1 MKFFMKLF
9 CVAVFAILE
18 TFAGGCVGN
27 RLVVNAVEIEN
38 DADLFQYWEI
48 VIDTLQD
55 TELTG
60 WADLQIEM
68 SGRMKWL
75 RIYDKYCGK
84 AENLWGSWYVWMF
97 HDENGMT
104 YCPAS
109 HSAARPSKHVDGCD
123 CLYAR
128 IFVPV
133 HGAIAQH
140 SYLIVPEVIDAQ
152 KPDFNNLIVPIVI
165 DVQKRN
171 CDKNDGVNNR
181 AVDITRFD
189 HVEMSEL
196 KGEIRIPVKLFKG
209 AKVKFVTTSK
219 IVRSLRTE
227 KREVHDIREI
237 IDYLYVP
244 DWGDR

>member
-1 MKFFMKLF
+1 MKHFRI
-9 CVAVFAILE
+9 AVFTIVGM
-18 TFAGGCVGN
+18 FAGGCVCN
-27 RLVVNAVEIEN
+27 RPVVNFVELEN
-38 DADLFQYWEI
+38 DADVFQYWDI
-48 VIDTLQD
+48 VIDTLQGR
-55 TELTG
+55 EKMG

-75 RIYDKYCGK
+75 RMYDKYCGK

-104 YCPAS
+104 YAPSS
-109 HSAARPSKHVDGCD
+109 HSAARPIKHVDGCD

-128 IFVPV
+128 IFVPAR
-133 HGAIAQH
+133 GAMSQH
-140 SYLIVPEVIDAQ
+140 SYLIVSEVIDAQ
-152 KPDFNNLIVPIVI
+152 KPDFNDLIVPIVI

-171 CDKNDGVNNR
+171 RAKDDGVNNR

-189 HVEMSEL
+189 HVEMPEL

-227 KREVHDIREI
+227 KREVHDIHEI

-244 DWGDR
+244 DWGDRWRSR

>member
-1 MKFFMKLF
+1 MKLF
-9 CVAVFAILE
+9 YMAVFAFVGI
-18 TFAGGCVGN
+18 FAGGCVGN

-38 DADLFQYWEI
+38 DAYLFQYWNI

-55 TELTG
+55 SELMG

-84 AENLWGSWYVWMF
+84 TENLWGAWYVWMF
-97 HDENGMT
+97 HDGNGMT
-104 YCPAS
+104 YCPSS
-109 HSAARPSKHVDGCD
+109 HAAARPSKYVDGCD

-133 HGAIAQH
+133 RGAIAQH
-140 SYLIVPEVIDAQ
+140 SYLVVPKVIDS
-152 KPDFNNLIVPIVI
+152 
-165 DVQKRN
+165 QKR
-171 CDKNDGVNNR
+171 DYTEDDWDNNHV
-181 AVDITRFD
+181 VDITRFD
-189 HVEMSEL
+189 HVEMPEF

-209 AKVKFVTTSK
+209 ARVKFMTTSR
-219 IVRSLRTE
+219 IVRSLRAE
-227 KREVHDIREI
+227 KCYANDIHEI
-237 IDYLYVP
+237 IDYSCVP